1 MINAIISTKT
11 DSAVVDL
18 PMNRYDLL
26 TQIAQIGIKVQD
38 QDIKISDEEDN
49 AIRVKLYSESECGQ
63 HLVPLFNENHTL
75 YDLNDALKTLENLHP
90 VIQEGLEENIVNDQ
104 YLELKDIYE
113 DIDKIIEANTEAKL
127 SFYFPAVA
135 NVYDGDGDEY
145 FLDSEDI
152 ACYEE
157 EINEALQREQSSD
170 VGNMAQYFYEEGAKD
185 KLLSAVWRVETINKK
200 LYGVVDLC
208 LTESLTPEETEKL
221 RDWISSQNSDGL
233 GEGFE
238 QRPVKTDE
246 KDLYVSMWNGGDD
259 YFVKTEDEMEEYLSQ
274 SNGQQIGGM

>member
-26 TQIAQIGIKVQD
+26 TQIAQIGIKIQD

-49 AIRVKLYSESECGQ
+49 AIRVKLYSESEFGQ

-104 YLELKDIYE
+104 YLELKDIYV
-113 DIDKIIEANTEAKL
+113 DIDKIIEANTAVKTT
-127 SFYFPAVA
+127 FYFPAVA

-157 EINEALQREQSSD
+157 EINVALQREQSSD

-185 KLLSAVWRVETINKK
+185 KLLSAVWRAETINKK

-208 LTESLTPEETEKL
+208 LTESLTPEETEKV
-221 RDWISSQNSDGL
+221 RDWISAQNSDGL

-238 QRPVKTDE
+238 QRPVETDE
-246 KDLYVSMWNGGDD
+246 KDLYVSMWNSGDD
-259 YFVKTEDEMEEYLSQ
+259 YFVKTEDEMEEEFSE
-274 SNGQQIGGM
+274 NIGQQFGGM